1 MIIDLMGGH
10 KKLFRKPRTGK
21 AKDLSREEIITQK
34 LHKEALTS
42 DDVIKLLFLSKD
54 KFRPWIDRMCELY
67 PDIDKNQFKEGKN
80 FKFPPHLHSIF
91 LVLLGNM
98 DRHPDFIRN
107 TVEAKNHS
115 WDERIKYYKELKDS
129 MQKFMTE
136 EEIYEIKFRFPYIR
150 SELEELLADSIRK
163 NFSSISGLIQ
173 EMPDD
178 LRFQILASINN
189 TMEQTILSLS
199 AELANYDNVNKW
211 EGKDLSEEQQHQM
224 HMEYSSFDSMC
235 ALHLKSLL
243 EYKDEIQEEADK
255 IAAKQEAE
263 KYLDLISC
271 KFDSDEE
278 HAAINALFDRLV
290 IEPWRNE
297 INNEIKESI
306 ASARKAILSEP
317 SNAELI
323 KRVLQALDGV
333 DQNKVDIIRKTMEK
347 TLISL
352 EIAERDN
359 ETFRAEAKKYLDKM
373 LYDFVKEKFRKN

>member
-1 MIIDLMGGH
+1 M
-10 KKLFRKPRTGK
+10 FRKPRTDK
-21 AKDLSREEIITQK
+21 AKYLSREEIIAQK

-42 DDVIKLLFLSKD
+42 DDVIRLLFLSKD
-54 KFRPWIDRMCELY
+54 KFKPWIDRMCELY
-67 PDIDKNQFKEGKN
+67 PEIDKNCFKEGKN
-80 FKFPPHLHSIF
+80 FKFPPYLHSIF
-91 LVLLGNM
+91 LVLFGNI
-98 DRHPDFIRN
+98 DSHPDFIRN
-107 TVEAKNHS
+107 TVNTKNYS
-115 WDERIKYYKELKDS
+115 WDERINYYQKLKDS

-136 EEIYEIKFRFPYIR
+136 DEIYDIKFRFPYIR
-150 SELEELLADSIRK
+150 SELEKLLSDSIRK

-199 AELANYDNVNKW
+199 AELSNYDNVNKW
-211 EGKDLSEEQQHQM
+211 EGKDLSEALKHEM
-224 HMEYSSFDSMC
+224 HMEYSPFDSMC
-235 ALHLKSLL
+235 ALHLKCLL
-243 EYKDEIQEEADK
+243 EHKNEMQEETNK

-263 KYLDLISC
+263 NFLDLIEC
-271 KFDSDEE
+271 KFDTDKE
-278 HAAINALFDRLV
+278 HAAIEALFNRLV

-306 ASARKAILSEP
+306 ATVRKAILSEP

-323 KRVLQALDGV
+323 NRVLQALDGV

-352 EIAERDN
+352 EVAEKNN
-359 ETFRAEAKKYLDKM
+359 EIFRAEAKKYLDKM
-373 LYDFVKEKFRKN
+373 LYEFVKEKYSKN